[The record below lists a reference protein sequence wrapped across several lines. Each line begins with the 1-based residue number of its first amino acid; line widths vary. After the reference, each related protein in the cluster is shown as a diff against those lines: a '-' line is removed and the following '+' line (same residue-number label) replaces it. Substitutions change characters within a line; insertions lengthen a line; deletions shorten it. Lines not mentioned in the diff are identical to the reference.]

1 MSNEAQKPETP
12 RPLHPDAVRILPLG
26 GLGEIGLNMMVIE
39 ASGGLLIIDCGLM
52 FPEAYMLGIDL
63 VIPDIAAIA
72 ERKDDIAGIVLTHG
86 HEDHIGAIPFLL
98 EALGFPPIYSS
109 PLTLGLLANKL
120 EEHQLQSKV
129 ECRSVKVREAVN
141 IGPFEVEFFRAA
153 HSIVDGCGLAIRT
166 PAGLIVHTGDFKLD
180 PTPVDNQPTDLGR
193 LASYGEEGVL
203 LLLSDSTNVENTGQ
217 TLSERTVGEA
227 FDELLPRCT
236 GKIMVATFSSNIHRI
251 QQVVNAARKAGRKVL
266 VSGRS
271 MVSNIAIARELG
283 YLYVPDD
290 ILIDLRQM
298 RDLPSEQVLILTTG
312 SQGEPLSSL
321 SRIAMDDH
329 KQISIEPGDTVI
341 LSSKFIPGNERA
353 ITHLINHLYRRGA
366 EVHYET
372 TSEIHVSGH
381 ASQNE
386 LKTVLNLV
394 KPEYFVPV
402 HGEYRHLVKHAQLA
416 RSMGWS
422 EEKSVVITNGTPL
435 TISGNGC
442 HIEPKVETGRVFI
455 DGKGVGDVGEME
467 LRDRRHLANHG
478 LVIVFLALNQ
488 DSGAIVSGPE
498 IITRGFVPED
508 ESEELL
514 SEARELVC
522 EMLAEHSPAAMAD
535 WEELRV
541 EVRKILRRLFNKS
554 MARRPLILP
563 IIMEL

>member
-1 MSNEAQKPETP
+1 MLNEIQNIETS
-12 RPLHPDAVRILPLG
+12 RPLHTDAVRILPLG
-26 GLGEIGLNMMVIE
+26 GLGEIGLNMMVVE
-39 ASGGLLIIDCGLM
+39 AKEGLLIIDCGLM
-52 FPEAYMLGIDL
+52 FPESYMLGIDL
-63 VIPDIAAIA
+63 VIPDISAIA
-72 ERKDDIAGIVLTHG
+72 TRQKEIVGILLTHG
-86 HEDHIGAIPFLL
+86 HEDHIGAIPFLI
-98 EALGFPPIYSS
+98 EALGCPPIYGS

-120 EEHQLQSKV
+120 EEHQLKSKV
-129 ECRSVKVREAVN
+129 ECHSIKVREAIS
-141 IGPFEVEFFRAA
+141 IGPFEVEFYRAA

-203 LLLSDSTNVENTGQ
+203 LLLADSTNVENTGQ

-227 FDELLPRCT
+227 FKELLPKCT
-236 GKIMVATFSSNIHRI
+236 GKILVATFSSNIHRI
-251 QQVVNAARKAGRKVL
+251 QQVINAAILAERKVL
-266 VSGRS
+266 ISGRS
-271 MVSNIAIARELG
+271 MVSNLH
-283 YLYVPDD
+283 VPDD

-298 RDLPSEQVLILTTG
+298 RDLPPRRILILTTG

-321 SRIAMDDH
+321 SRVAMDDH
-329 KQISIEPGDTVI
+329 KQISITPGDTVI

-353 ITHLINHLYRRGA
+353 ITHVINHLYRRGA

-381 ASQNE
+381 ASQND

-416 RSMGWS
+416 HSMGWK
-422 EEKSVVITNGTPL
+422 EDRAFVISNGTPL
-435 TISGNGC
+435 VLSKNG
-442 HIEPKVETGRVFI
+442 HHLEPKVETGRVFV

-488 DSGAIVSGPE
+488 NSGAIVSGPE
-498 IITRGFVPED
+498 IITRGFVPEE

-514 SEARELVC
+514 NEARKLVC
-522 EMLAEHSPAAMAD
+522 QMLEEHSAAAMAD

-541 EVRKILRRLFNKS
+541 EVRKILRRLFNKT

-563 IIMEL
+563 VIMEL